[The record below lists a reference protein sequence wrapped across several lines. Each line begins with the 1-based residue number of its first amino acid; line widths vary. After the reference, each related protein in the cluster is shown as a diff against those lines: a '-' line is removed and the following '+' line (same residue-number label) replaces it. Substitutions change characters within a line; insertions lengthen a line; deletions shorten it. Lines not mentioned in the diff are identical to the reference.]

1 MIAFAPIEELPPPPP
16 PPKQTSQGAAAA
28 AVPKD
33 QGVFVGSTECS
44 YLLMFFVFGVI
55 ALSVKD
61 MASSR

>member
-16 PPKQTSQGAAAA
+16 PPKQTSQGGAV

-55 ALSVKD
+55 ALSIKD
-61 MASSR
+61 MAAAR

>member
-16 PPKQTSQGAAAA
+16 PPQQTSQGPPVVA
-28 AVPKD
+28 PPRS
-33 QGVFVGSTECS
+33 QGMFGGSTECS

-61 MASSR
+61 MAASR